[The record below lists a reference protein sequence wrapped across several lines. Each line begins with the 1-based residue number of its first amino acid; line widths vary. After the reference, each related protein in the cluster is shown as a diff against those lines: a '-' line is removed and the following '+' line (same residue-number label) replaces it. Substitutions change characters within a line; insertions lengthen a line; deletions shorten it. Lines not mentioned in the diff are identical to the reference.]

1 MARGER
7 NMIIKNKL
15 ESLETINRLE
25 LNRFPEQIFTAN
37 EETKVKQFIENNPAE
52 FYAIRDKSKAGGIF
66 KLKVAADKVLEEIDE
81 YSLFSINI
89 SSINYVNNQLLVGE
103 VEFLSDGEVYATL
116 SLDPAASVRDALKKP
131 DFNLKTTIFDKKLNN
146 IPGFDYIYKYI
157 HDNNLNDVIVE
168 FALFNKE
175 VGIKKD
181 KVIVYELRTDY

>member
-25 LNRFPEQIFTAN
+25 LNRFSEQIFTAN

>member
-1 MARGER
+1 
-7 NMIIKNKL
+7 MIIKNKL

-131 DFNLKTTIFDKKLNN
+131 ED
-146 IPGFDYIYKYI
+146 DY
-157 HDNNLNDVIVE
+157 L
-168 FALFNKE
+168 
-175 VGIKKD
+175 
-181 KVIVYELRTDY
+181 